1 MDAANLA
8 AGVATTLKI
17 GGNNHVIV
25 KKANKAEKEM
35 DSVVIVMSS
44 LVYC

>member
-17 GGNNHVIV
+17 GGNNHVTV
-25 KKANKAEKEM
+25 KKQIKQKKKWT
-35 DSVVIVMSS
+35 V
-44 LVYC
+44 